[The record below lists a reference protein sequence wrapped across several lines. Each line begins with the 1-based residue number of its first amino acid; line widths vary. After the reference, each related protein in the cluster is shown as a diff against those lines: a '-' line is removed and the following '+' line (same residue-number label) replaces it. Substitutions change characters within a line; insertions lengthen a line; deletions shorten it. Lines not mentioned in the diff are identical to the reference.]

1 MVRRTSCPDLSRV
14 VSQTVEILATE
25 AAWERECGLY
35 GYGEGVHGSLSR
47 KLDQIITLIDEGL
60 FNRERDLG
68 EFFSLLVLRSR
79 SGLTWLAF
87 ASPVYDDDYYQGVP
101 GFGRSKHMQNAAEY
115 FSKVYLY
122 YNSRLPA
129 QLPPLRLYVSFL
141 L

>member
-1 MVRRTSCPDLSRV
+1 M